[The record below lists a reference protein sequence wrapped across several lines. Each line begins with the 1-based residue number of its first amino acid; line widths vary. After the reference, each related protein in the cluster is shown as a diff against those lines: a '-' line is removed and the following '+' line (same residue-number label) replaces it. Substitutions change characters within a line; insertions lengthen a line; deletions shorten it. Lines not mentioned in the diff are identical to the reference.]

1 MRPTEAPLDKV
12 TDPVR
17 SVEPITVAIVDDH
30 PVVRAGIRAVLA
42 AAPGLHIVAEGVS
55 GADALR
61 LADEHRPDVL
71 VLDVN
76 LPDINGLEVTRRLRS
91 RGDHTPIVIL
101 TVHNDSQTVL
111 GLLEAGACGYVL
123 KDEALDRLAGAVRA
137 AARGETWLSPAV
149 AGQVVQRAVSR
160 LPEPRRRAEDADLPL
175 SPLTPRELD
184 VLRLLADGLDNEAI
198 AQRLVLTKRTVQN
211 HISIIYDKL
220 GVASRTEALL
230 YAVQHGWARV
240 P

>member
-1 MRPTEAPLDKV
+1 M
-12 TDPVR
+12 
-17 SVEPITVAIVDDH
+17 SSGPITVVIIDDH
-30 PVVRAGIRAVLA
+30 PVVRAGIRAVLGA
-42 AAPGLHIVAEGVS
+42 ATDLNVVAEGAS

-61 LADEHRPDVL
+61 VAAELLPDVL

-76 LPDINGLEVTRRLRS
+76 LPDINGLEVTRRLRN
-91 RGDHTPIVIL
+91 RGDLTPIVIL

-111 GLLEAGACGYVL
+111 GLLEAGANGYVV

-149 AGQVVQRAVSR
+149 AAQVVRRAVSKTPDR
-160 LPEPRRRAEDADLPL
+160 GQPAEYFVPPAA
-175 SPLTPRELD
+175 SLTPRELE
-184 VLRLLADGLDNEAI
+184 VLRLLAQGLDNEAI

-220 GVASRTEALL
+220 GVTSRTEALL
-230 YAVQHGWARV
+230 YAVQHGWAHV

>member
-1 MRPTEAPLDKV
+1 MRDEM
-12 TDPVR
+12 
-17 SVEPITVAIVDDH
+17 ITVAIVDDH
-30 PVVRAGIRAVLA
+30 PIVRAGIRAVLGA
-42 AAPGLHIVAEGVS
+42 ATDLNVVAEGAT

-61 LADEHRPDVL
+61 VAAELLPDVL

-76 LPDINGLEVTRRLRS
+76 LPDINGLEVTRRLRNQS
-91 RGDHTPIVIL
+91 DLIPIVIL

-111 GLLEAGACGYVL
+111 GLLEAGANGYVV
-123 KDEALDRLAGAVRA
+123 KDEALDRLANAVRA

-149 AGQVVQRAVSR
+149 AGQVVRRAVSKF
-160 LPEPRRRAEDADLPL
+160 PESERPPENADRPL
-175 SPLTPRELD
+175 SPLTPRELE
-184 VLRLLADGLDNEAI
+184 VLRLLAQGLDNEAI

-220 GVASRTEALL
+220 GVTSRTEALL
-230 YAVQHGWARV
+230 YAVQHGWAHV

>member
-1 MRPTEAPLDKV
+1 MKEGT
-12 TDPVR
+12 
-17 SVEPITVAIVDDH
+17 ITVAVVDDH

-42 AAPGLHIVAEGVS
+42 APGDLIVVAEGTT

-61 LADEHRPDVL
+61 MLAELQPDVL

-76 LPDINGLEVTRRLRS
+76 LPDINGLEVTRRLRN
-91 RGDHTPIVIL
+91 RGDLTPIVVL
-101 TVHNDSQTVL
+101 TVHNDTQTVL
-111 GLLEAGACGYVL
+111 GVLEAGATGYVL

-149 AGQVVQRAVSR
+149 AGQVVRRAVSKNF
-160 LPEPRRRAEDADLPL
+160 EPGRPAESIDPPP
-175 SPLTPRELD
+175 SPLTPRELE
-184 VLRLLADGLDNEAI
+184 VLRLLAQGLDNEAI

-220 GVASRTEALL
+220 GVTSRTEALL
-230 YAVQHGWARV
+230 YAVQHGWSHAS
-240 P
+240 